1 LRVGFLLKRCIL
13 VGLSRGW
20 HADEADFQTQ
30 IYADFFILSAKIC
43 VAKHLCNLRA
53 NSTSEVQGKRFEPF
67 LFTFVKILSMT
78 KFLILRFSSIGDIV
92 LTTPVIRCL
101 KQQYP
106 DAEVHYATK
115 KSYQSL
121 LENNP
126 YIDKVF
132 VLENGLNELVK
143 SLQSERYD
151 YIIDLHNNLRTRII
165 KIRLGVK
172 SFSFNKLNF
181 QKWILVK
188 FKKNLMPNVHI
199 VDRYMKTVESLG
211 VKNDNKGLD
220 YFIPEKDE
228 MPLDWLPENF
238 RSGYAVYAIGG
249 QHETKKL
256 PLHKMIELCQT
267 IQLPLVLIGGKE
279 DVVISEQLSV
289 ISKNIP
295 IFDTCGKCNLNQSA
309 SLIKNSKFVY
319 THDTGMM
326 HVAAA
331 FKKKVVSIWGNTVP
345 EFGMY
350 PYQTDFEVIE
360 NKYIHCRPCSK
371 IGYEECP
378 LGHFRCMNRLK
389 FS

>member
-1 LRVGFLLKRCIL
+1 
-13 VGLSRGW
+13 
-20 HADEADFQTQ
+20 
-30 IYADFFILSAKIC
+30 
-43 VAKHLCNLRA
+43 
-53 NSTSEVQGKRFEPF
+53 
-67 LFTFVKILSMT
+67 MT

-106 DAEVHYATK
+106 DAVVHYVTK

-132 VLENGLNELVK
+132 ALEKSLNDLVK
-143 SLQSERYD
+143 NLKSERYD
-151 YIIDLHNNLRTRII
+151 YVIDLHNNLRTTIL
-165 KIRLGVK
+165 KLRLGVK
-172 SFSFNKLNF
+172 SFSFDKLNF

-188 FKKNLMPNVHI
+188 FKKNTMPNVHI
-199 VDRYMKTVESLG
+199 VDRYMRTVESLG

-220 YFIPEKDE
+220 YFIPEQDE
-228 MPLDWLPENF
+228 MPLNYLPENF
-238 RSGYAVYAIGG
+238 RKSYAVYAIGG

-256 PLHKMIELCQT
+256 PLHKMIELCKT

-279 DVVISEQLSV
+279 DSVMSEQLSV
-289 ISKNIP
+289 NSEIAP

-309 SLIKNSKFVY
+309 SLIQNASIVY

-331 FKKKVVSIWGNTVP
+331 LKKKVVSIWGNTVP
-345 EFGMY
+345 VFGMY
-350 PYQTDFEVIE
+350 PYQTEYEVIE
-360 NKYIHCRPCSK
+360 NNDLSCRPCSK
-371 IGYEECP
+371 IGYEKCP
-378 LGHFRCMNRLK
+378 LGHFKCMNALK
-389 FS
+389 F

>member
-1 LRVGFLLKRCIL
+1 
-13 VGLSRGW
+13 
-20 HADEADFQTQ
+20 
-30 IYADFFILSAKIC
+30 
-43 VAKHLCNLRA
+43 
-53 NSTSEVQGKRFEPF
+53 
-67 LFTFVKILSMT
+67 MT

-106 DAEVHYATK
+106 DAEVHYVTK
-115 KSYQSL
+115 KSYETL

-126 YIDKVF
+126 HIDKVF
-132 VLENGLNELVK
+132 VLENGLNK
-143 SLQSERYD
+143 MIKDLQSERYD
-151 YIIDLHNNLRTRII
+151 YVIDLHNNLRTTII
-165 KIRLGVK
+165 KLRLGVK
-172 SFSFNKLNF
+172 SFSFDKLNL

-188 FKKNLMPNVHI
+188 FKKNLMPNVNI
-199 VDRYMKTVESLG
+199 VDRYMNTVESLG

-228 MPLDWLPENF
+228 VPSDWLPGNL
-238 RSGYAVYAIGG
+238 RNGYAVYAIGG

-256 PLHKMIELCQT
+256 PLNKMIELCQT
-267 IQLPLVLIGGKE
+267 IKLPLVLIGGKE
-279 DVVISEQLSV
+279 DSIISEQLT
-289 ISKNIP
+289 INIKNIP
-295 IFDTCGKCNLNQSA
+295 IFDACGKYNLNQSA
-309 SLIKNSKFVY
+309 SVIQNSELVY

-331 FKKKVVSIWGNTVP
+331 FKKKIVSVWGNTVP

-360 NKYIHCRPCSK
+360 NKDLNCRPCSK
-371 IGYEECP
+371 IGYEKCP
-378 LGHFRCMNRLK
+378 LGHFKCMNDLK

>member
-1 LRVGFLLKRCIL
+1 
-13 VGLSRGW
+13 
-20 HADEADFQTQ
+20 
-30 IYADFFILSAKIC
+30 
-43 VAKHLCNLRA
+43 
-53 NSTSEVQGKRFEPF
+53 
-67 LFTFVKILSMT
+67 MT

-115 KSYQSL
+115 KSHQSII
-121 LENNP
+121 ENNP

-132 VLENGLNELVK
+132 VLEK
-143 SLQSERYD
+143 SLNDLLKQLKSERYD
-151 YIIDLHNNLRTRII
+151 YIIDLHNNLRTTIL
-165 KIRLGVK
+165 KLRLGVK
-172 SFSFNKLNF
+172 SFKFDKLNF

-188 FKKNLMPNVHI
+188 FKKNIMPNVHI

-220 YFIPEKDE
+220 YFIPEQDE

-238 RSGYAVYAIGG
+238 RNGYAVYAIGG
-249 QHETKKL
+249 QHETKRL
-256 PLHKMIELCQT
+256 PLPKMIELCQT

-279 DVVISEQLSV
+279 DAVISEQLSV
-289 ISKNIP
+289 ISEIAP

-309 SLIKNSKFVY
+309 SIIKNASIVY

-331 FKKKVVSIWGNTVP
+331 LKKKVISIWGNTVP
-345 EFGMY
+345 AFGMY

-360 NKYIHCRPCSK
+360 HPDLHCRPCSK
-371 IGYEECP
+371 IGYEKCP
-378 LGHFRCMNRLK
+378 LGHFKCMNELK
-389 FS
+389 F

>member
-1 LRVGFLLKRCIL
+1 
-13 VGLSRGW
+13 
-20 HADEADFQTQ
+20 
-30 IYADFFILSAKIC
+30 
-43 VAKHLCNLRA
+43 
-53 NSTSEVQGKRFEPF
+53 
-67 LFTFVKILSMT
+67 MT

-92 LTTPVIRCL
+92 LTTPVVRCL

-115 KSYQSL
+115 KSYKSL

-126 YIDKVF
+126 YIDKIL

-151 YIIDLHNNLRTRII
+151 YIIDLHNNLRTTII
-165 KIRLGVK
+165 KLRLGVK
-172 SFSFNKLNF
+172 SFSFDKLNL
-181 QKWILVK
+181 QKWLLVK

-238 RSGYAVYAIGG
+238 RNGYAVYAIGG

-256 PLHKMIELCQT
+256 PLNKMIELCQT

-279 DVVISEQLSV
+279 DVVISEQL
-289 ISKNIP
+289 IINSKNIL

-309 SLIKNSKFVY
+309 SIIKNAKIVY

-331 FKKKVVSIWGNTVP
+331 LKKKVISIWGNTVP

-360 NKYIHCRPCSK
+360 NRDLNCRPCSK
-371 IGYEECP
+371 IGYKKCP
-378 LGHFRCMNRLK
+378 LGHFKCMNDLK